1 MISLAEYRAWLSM
14 RFMGVLWAV
23 GLAIAATVL
32 FRGTTSVIL
41 MCGAATLS
49 FILPTLAWRI
59 GGVGV
64 GVRVVS
70 ALAITIQA
78 SLLSLPLGGPGG
90 LSVFF
95 AAVAITAAW
104 CCWRSLMVSTAGAM
118 AYGVAAATV
127 LRSWGYSDVY
137 DSGILSLQGG
147 ALAVQAIVLL
157 LLVQA
162 VETGIKG
169 REDLARQ
176 LQQAAESPQPGP
188 TSLAPQEPDSRDALL
203 ADITGFGRSI
213 ADLRQKFRNA
223 AEEMAMNSGTLSELA
238 VASATLAGKAEP
250 AAMASADGVSRI
262 RMSTDELTS
271 AIGEIAERMSETAFL
286 AEQGTVK
293 ATETRAQA
301 KVLSVA
307 MQKIATFADVI
318 RNVAQ
323 QTNLLALNATIEAAR
338 AGEAGRGFAV
348 VASEVKH
355 LAGEAAAATVAIE
368 TQLAEILA
376 ITERTVEGVS
386 FFASTMEQI
395 DGKAV
400 ETAAAVEQQ
409 HAATREIA
417 GHVSYIEDG
426 ADSMRKYVA
435 MASGAAESTRQTAAS
450 TLQAAERVQVAADR
464 LNEEVQAFVMRI
476 ARG

>member
-1 MISLAEYRAWLSM
+1 MISLGDFRDWISI
-14 RFMGVLWAV
+14 RFMAVLWAV

-32 FRGTTSVIL
+32 LRGAPSEVL

-59 GGVGV
+59 SGTGV
-64 GVRVVS
+64 GVRAAS
-70 ALAITIQA
+70 ALAITVQA

-90 LSVFF
+90 LSIFF
-95 AAVAITAAW
+95 AAVAISAAW
-104 CCWRSLMVSTAGAM
+104 CCWRSILVSTAVAM

-137 DSGILSLQGG
+137 DSAILSLQGG

-157 LLVQA
+157 ILVQV
-162 VETGIKG
+162 VERGIQG
-169 REDLARQ
+169 RESVTRQ
-176 LQQAAESPQPGP
+176 LQRALELGISHPLP
-188 TSLAPQEPDSRDALL
+188 SAPQVPDRTEVLL
-203 ADITGFGRSI
+203 IDIRGFGRSI
-213 ADLRQKFRNA
+213 ADLQQQFRNA

-238 VASATLAGKAEP
+238 ATSATLAGKAEP

-417 GHVSYIEDG
+417 GHVSFIEDG

-435 MASGAAESTRQTAAS
+435 MASDAADSTRHTAAS
-450 TLQAAERVQVAADR
+450 TLQAAEHVQVAADR
-464 LNEEVQAFVMRI
+464 LSEEVQAFVTRI
-476 ARG
+476 AGG